1 MTNDKRFPKKTWL
14 YRNGLSVFFITIFI
28 ITLAAQAFTG
38 WKEHNNELN
47 DEKAASISLS
57 TYLCSGHFISAT
69 FENFESEFLQMALYV
84 ALTISLRQIGS
95 AESKKLDEP
104 EEVDREPKASPEAPW
119 AVRKGGWILKV
130 YSHSLSIVF
139 GILFLISWALHFYGS
154 WQDNNITLQL
164 KEKSTISMIEYLGEP
179 NFWFETF
186 QNWQSEFL
194 SVASIVILTI
204 FLRQKGSP
212 ESKPVDAPDMETGK

>member
-1 MTNDKRFPKKTWL
+1 MNNNKRFPKKTWL
-14 YRNGLSVFFITIFI
+14 YRNGLSVFFITIFL

-47 DEKAASISLS
+47 DEGGAPISIS
-57 TYLCSGHFISAT
+57 TYLASGHFISAT

-104 EEVDREPKASPEAPW
+104 EEVDRKPKASPEAPW
-119 AVRKGGWILKV
+119 AVRKGGWILKI
-130 YSHSLSIVF
+130 YSNSLSIVF
-139 GILFLISWALHFYGS
+139 CLLFLISWAMHFYGS
-154 WQDNNITLQL
+154 WQDNNIML
-164 KEKSTISMIEYLGEP
+164 KLKGKPLIGMIEYLGEP

-212 ESKPVDAPDMETGK
+212 ESKPVDSPNLETGK

>member
-69 FENFESEFLQMALYV
+69 FENFESEFLQMA
-84 ALTISLRQIGS
+84 
-95 AESKKLDEP
+95 
-104 EEVDREPKASPEAPW
+104 
-119 AVRKGGWILKV
+119 
-130 YSHSLSIVF
+130 F
-139 GILFLISWALHFYGS
+139 
-154 WQDNNITLQL
+154 
-164 KEKSTISMIEYLGEP
+164 
-179 NFWFETF
+179 
-186 QNWQSEFL
+186 
-194 SVASIVILTI
+194 
-204 FLRQKGSP
+204 
-212 ESKPVDAPDMETGK
+212 